1 METATPTFSIT
12 REFEAPMK
20 LVFEAFST
28 AAALG
33 EWWGPVE
40 APIEVIH
47 LDFRPGGRFHYKM
60 KGEHTSYGLFKYTQI
75 EAPRTITWINS
86 FANEQGEV
94 IKPPFPGM
102 DVPREIQNTITLS
115 EENGITRLVL
125 VCHPVH
131 ATAEE
136 IATFTSITQSMEQ
149 GYGGTLGQLK
159 TYLQTIQ
166 Q

>member
-1 METATPTFSIT
+1 METGTPEFSIT
-12 REFEAPMK
+12 REFEAPIK

-28 AAALG
+28 ATALAQ
-33 EWWGPVE
+33 WWGPVE
-40 APIEVIH
+40 APIEVIR
-47 LDFRPGGRFHYKM
+47 LDFRPGGVFHYKM

-75 EAPRTITWINS
+75 EVPRTITWVNS

-102 DVPREIQNTITLS
+102 DVPREIQNTITLT

-125 VCHPVH
+125 VCHPLH
-131 ATAEE
+131 ATPEE
-136 IATFTSITQSMEQ
+136 IATFSSITQSMEQ

-159 TYLQTIQ
+159 TYLQTVQ
-166 Q
+166 K

>member
-1 METATPTFSIT
+1 METATPKFSIT

-28 AAALG
+28 ATALG
-33 EWWGPVE
+33 QWWGPVE
-40 APIEVIH
+40 APIEVIR
-47 LDFRPGGRFHYKM
+47 LDFRPGGIFHYKM

-75 EAPRTITWINS
+75 EAPRSITWINS

-125 VCHPVH
+125 VCHPLH
-131 ATAEE
+131 ASPEE
-136 IATFTSITQSMEQ
+136 IATFNAITQSMEQ

-159 TYLQTIQ
+159 TYLQTIKQ
-166 Q
+166 